1 MLFQPE
7 TVCRFKAYS
16 STWLVPNVESR
27 SLFSIF
33 TSTANSQKKSEN
45 LDHEVNPQI
54 LPYKIPSIKFFKL
67 HQYRWIAHPMVSL
80 AMPSLGTLGQ
90 FGSYVFTSYS
100 KKDPSL
106 LRNDPQI
113 FYCHHRMGARAIFMT
128 LHLSQNC
135 MSIISSALGPWTCL
149 ILINENITCC

>member
-45 LDHEVNPQI
+45 LDHEINPWI
-54 LPYKIPSIKFFKL
+54 LPYKILSIKFFKL
-67 HQYRWIAHPMVSL
+67 HQYRWIAHPMVSP

-90 FGSYVFTSYS
+90 FGSYTFTSYS

-106 LRNDPQI
+106 LGNDPRI
-113 FYCHHRMGARAIFMT
+113 FYCHRRVSKGNVYDPSFVPK
-128 LHLSQNC
+128 LHVYHFIC
-135 MSIISSALGPWTCL
+135 AWTMDL
-149 ILINENITCC
+149 FNSY